1 MNPNFA
7 IIRERKKDEFTV
19 VEVDTK
25 KATYQGKKWQSL
37 GDFGKRKFEN
47 LLVLGR
53 AGERLKIIYR

>member
-7 IIRERKKDEFTV
+7 IIAERKVDEFRV

-25 KATYQGKKWQSL
+25 KATYQGKAYNTL

-53 AGERLKIIYR
+53 PHERLKILYK